1 MKPVQMI
8 NKTRMVLGKP
18 VLPKPKLV
26 SGDYRYGT
34 TFVDEQN
41 AHVAGEPC
49 GAKARSLYPVIAP
62 MKPVHL
68 TNRTRIIPENPVV
81 ANLEVVF

>member
-1 MKPVQMI
+1 M
-8 NKTRMVLGKP
+8 
-18 VLPKPKLV
+18 
-26 SGDYRYGT
+26 
-34 TFVDEQN
+34 VDEKN
-41 AHVAGEPC
+41 GHGTGEPC